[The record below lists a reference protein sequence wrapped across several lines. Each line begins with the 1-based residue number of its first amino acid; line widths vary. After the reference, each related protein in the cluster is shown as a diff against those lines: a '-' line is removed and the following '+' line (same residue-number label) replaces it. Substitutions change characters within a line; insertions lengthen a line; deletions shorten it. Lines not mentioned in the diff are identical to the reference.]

1 LGFLPEAAG
10 ADEAGHLA
18 AEHDAAVP
26 GAVHVPEG
34 VDDGREALAG
44 AGAAAVEGDV
54 RGGRQEHL
62 LRAGLGPDLDDGPLE
77 RGAHVDAVA
86 SLDLPALGWPKPLN
100 WAWGGVSRRH
110 QKGPIMV
117 KQQAQRLIVLVSAAR
132 PHALSGAAPDQVV
145 EWRGRR
151 WRVSSVWESLSGGA
165 VLFRLV
171 FLEAMPG

>member
-1 LGFLPEAAG
+1 
-10 ADEAGHLA
+10 
-18 AEHDAAVP
+18 
-26 GAVHVPEG
+26 
-34 VDDGREALAG
+34 
-44 AGAAAVEGDV
+44 
-54 RGGRQEHL
+54 
-62 LRAGLGPDLDDGPLE
+62 
-77 RGAHVDAVA
+77 
-86 SLDLPALGWPKPLN
+86 
-100 WAWGGVSRRH
+100 
-110 QKGPIMV
+110 MV